1 MEEIDEET
9 HDYDKYGEICK
20 KCFKKAAKSKQS
32 PLKSQ
37 FLGKE
42 ISRKRLDTGES
53 LDIEQENLDIKL
65 ESKEDEEME
74 DEG

>member
-9 HDYDKYGEICK
+9 HDFEKYGEICK
-20 KCFKKAAKSKQS
+20 KCFKKAAKSKQIS
-32 PLKSQ
+32 SKLQ

-53 LDIEQENLDIKL
+53 LDIEQENFDIRL
-65 ESKEDEEME
+65 QSKEDEEME